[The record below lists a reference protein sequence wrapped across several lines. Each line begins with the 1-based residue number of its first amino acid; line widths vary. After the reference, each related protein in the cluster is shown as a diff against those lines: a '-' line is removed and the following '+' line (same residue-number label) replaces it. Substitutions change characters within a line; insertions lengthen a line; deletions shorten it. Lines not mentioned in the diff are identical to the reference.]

1 MKFPQNPLL
10 FAQNGQN
17 IWTAR
22 KRYYWL
28 KKFSSDRYEA
38 EKILTK
44 SQKFKELEFDNLETL
59 LASDFEKAPLVSQNI
74 VFLSKSKGFW

>member
-1 MKFPQNPLL
+1 M
-10 FAQNGQN
+10 
-17 IWTAR
+17 
-22 KRYYWL
+22 

-74 VFLSKSKGFW
+74 VFFEQEQGILMIFS

>member
-1 MKFPQNPLL
+1 MKFPENPKL

-22 KRYYWL
+22 KRYFEF
-28 KKFSSDRYEA
+28 KKFSTDRYEA

-44 SQKFKELEFDNLETL
+44 TQKFKELEFDILETL
-59 LASDFEKAPLVSQNI
+59 
-74 VFLSKSKGFW
+74 